1 VFLAVAACRI
11 PIAPLPSTS
20 PAPPATPPAV
30 VSAALLCD
38 VEAEQWVLEV
48 ETDAWTG
55 GAELLLS
62 VDGAYIEAHDADTYE
77 AAADGSYELL
87 DATIS
92 IVADWRKASNGATA
106 FPCAAAPNAL
116 LVVYDLDGGVS
127 DCWTDGAEPDW
138 WATIEGAPACP

>member
-1 VFLAVAACRI
+1 VVAA
-11 PIAPLPSTS
+11 AWS
-20 PAPPATPPAV
+20 
-30 VSAALLCD
+30 CD
-38 VEAEQWVLEV
+38 VEEEQWVLEA

-116 LVVYDLDGGVS
+116 LVVYDLDGDVS
-127 DCWTDGAEPDW
+127 DCWTDGADADW